1 MVAVAEDYS
10 TKRTMSLIRLIK
22 KGAGMDLI
30 DDSPVSTK
38 ENRKSGIKTEKIV
51 KSSFKDQDK
60 FLMGLEQELQR
71 SIEKLQK
78 ASEAIRV
85 RRGFNSK

>member
-1 MVAVAEDYS
+1 M
-10 TKRTMSLIRLIK
+10 KIIK

-30 DDSPVSTK
+30 DDSILPESSPRKMDLKAAKVITSNFK
-38 ENRKSGIKTEKIV
+38 EE
-51 KSSFKDQDK
+51 DK
-60 FLMGLEQELQR
+60 FLMNIEQELQR

-78 ASEAIRV
+78 AAEAIRI